1 MPDAPSH
8 WWLLILAVAITTAA
22 PSTQSHG
29 QQSDREAAL
38 KACLAVADE
47 TRRLGCLKSLTFGDL
62 PTPAPP
68 QNVGPSGL
76 NSVPPQLQSTSSGR
90 VIAGQWR
97 LVRTPDPKAGK
108 ETVSLMHTA
117 ELSGSDPN
125 FAGLVI
131 RCGEREPEVLL
142 VFVRPFPPRAS
153 PKVGIEG
160 IRYNG
165 TVVSPGAE
173 ILLAGAFVDTQTRW
187 PSLPH
192 IKIEVEQDGDKTK
205 GIVLL
210 EGLDLALGAL
220 NAACAARR

>member
-8 WWLLILAVAITTAA
+8 RWLLILAVTIATVA
-22 PSTQSHG
+22 PSTPTHAQP
-29 QQSDREAAL
+29 SDREAAL
-38 KACLAVADE
+38 KACLALADE
-47 TRRLGCLKSLTFGDL
+47 TRRLGCLKSLTLGDR
-62 PTPAPP
+62 TEPA
-68 QNVGPSGL
+68 QPSRPGGL
-76 NSVPPQLQSTSSGR
+76 SSIPAELQSTSSGR